1 VDTRTRLARLLGMM
15 GSQHD
20 GGRSTRHGWQKLV
33 REQGITWFDVIGT
46 APPRASPDPPPP
58 PRRSYD
64 EAQFDDLD
72 GQDDDDVLHRFESAS
87 DACDFVLRSTPL
99 LTDWERT
106 FVLRLPGFTK
116 LSHKQLD
123 ILRRLVMHAI
133 AAGATP

>member
-1 VDTRTRLARLLGMM
+1 MM
-15 GSQHD
+15 GSVHD
-20 GGRSTRHGWQKLV
+20 GEALNAARLADKLV

-58 PRRSYD
+58 PRPSD
-64 EAQFDDLD
+64 DDLLM
-72 GQDDDDVLHRFESAS
+72 QFESAS
-87 DACDFVLRSTPL
+87 DACDFVLASTPM
-99 LTDWERT
+99 LTEWERM

-123 ILRRLVMHAI
+123 VLRRLVLRAF